1 MKRVI
6 IALVL
11 LVTVVTTQAELWRD
25 RGLSLHM
32 LPKRVADL
40 SGSKWGFTITLPD
53 GSKPDKT
60 IQSAAELK
68 TYFTSL
74 SAEIQENG
82 VWIVITDPEA
92 YSDMEKQV
100 LEDVKQLC
108 IEDNIP
114 LFICRGSQLPD
125 GWQRI
130 DKSHKK

>member
-1 MKRVI
+1 MKRII
-6 IALVL
+6 IALAL
-11 LVTVVTTQAELWRD
+11 LVMAVTTQAELWRD

-53 GSKPDKT
+53 GNTPDKT

-74 SAEIQENG
+74 PADIQDNG
-82 VWIVITDPEA
+82 IWIVTTDPAA
-92 YSDMEKQV
+92 YCDAEKQV
-100 LEDVKQLC
+100 MDDVKQMC
-108 IEDNIP
+108 IKDNIP
-114 LFICRGSQLPD
+114 LFICRGSELPN

-130 DKSHKK
+130 DKAPKK